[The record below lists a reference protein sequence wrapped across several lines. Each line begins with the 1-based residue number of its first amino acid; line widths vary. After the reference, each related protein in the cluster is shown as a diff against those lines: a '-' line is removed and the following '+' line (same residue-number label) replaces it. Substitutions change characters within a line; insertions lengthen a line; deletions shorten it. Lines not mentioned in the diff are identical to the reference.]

1 MIDELARVVAR
12 HCPARAV
19 ETAVPRLRLVR
30 FDDEQAGPTDLLYEP
45 MICFVAQGAKRSTAG
60 ERSWLVGRGTM
71 FLSSVELPVTAVFE
85 QVPYRS
91 AVLRLDG
98 RMLAD
103 LLLELDEPPS
113 PPAGSAEPAALT
125 TAAMTPGIVE
135 AVTRWVRLLDDPA
148 DIRPLAARMEGE
160 ILYRLLGSP
169 LGPALRQLTVAES
182 RLSQVRAAAGLI
194 RARYAEPLTVE
205 QIAAAAHLSV
215 ATLHRHFKAVTGMS
229 PMRFQKALRLQQARR
244 LLVTGADSAAGVA
257 RTVGYVSAT
266 QFNREYRRAYGVPP
280 GRDAARLRAGDL
292 ASAASG
298 PSPAGG

>member
-1 MIDELARVVAR
+1 MLDELARVVAR
-12 HCPARAV
+12 HCPAQAV

-30 FDDEQAGPTDLLYEP
+30 FDTQAGPTDLLYEP
-45 MICFVAQGAKRSTAG
+45 MVCFVAQGAKRSTAG
-60 ERSWLVGRGTM
+60 GRSWLVGRGAM

-91 AVLRLDG
+91 AVLRLDVG
-98 RMLAD
+98 TLAD
-103 LLLELDEPPS
+103 LLLELGEPP
-113 PPAGSAEPAALT
+113 PPTAGSPAAGPPDPVALT
-125 TAAMTPGIVE
+125 SAAMTPAIVE
-135 AVTRWVRLLDDPA
+135 AVTRWARLLDDPV

-169 LGPALRQLTVAES
+169 VGPALRQLTVADS

-205 QIAAAAHLSV
+205 EIAAAARMSV

-229 PMRFQKALRLQQARR
+229 PMRFQKCLRLQQARR
-244 LLVTGADSAAGVA
+244 LLVTGAGTAAGVA

-266 QFNREYRRAYGVPP
+266 QFNREYRQAYGMPP
-280 GRDAARLRAGDL
+280 GRDAAQVR
-292 ASAASG
+292 SVMI
-298 PSPAGG
+298 